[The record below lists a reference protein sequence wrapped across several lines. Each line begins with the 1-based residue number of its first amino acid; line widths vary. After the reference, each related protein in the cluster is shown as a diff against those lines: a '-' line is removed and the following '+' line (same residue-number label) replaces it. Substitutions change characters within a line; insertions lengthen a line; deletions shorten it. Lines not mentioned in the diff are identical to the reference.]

1 MARKFQKLITL
12 VLVSAFLLAGF
23 GEQVHA
29 IVLCFGAD
37 GHSALEKEN
46 NGHCNEGFSEDT
58 PEVGEMPGG
67 AKALMQGEISD
78 PCLDFCL
85 SHAGESVRKTHSI
98 DLSVS
103 SLPATCFQGFR
114 AGKLLMPKLSL
125 SDIPPPYRA
134 AVALRYTI
142 LLI

>member
-1 MARKFQKLITL
+1 MAGKFKKLITL
-12 VLVSAFLLAGF
+12 ALVSALLLAGF

-37 GHSALEKEN
+37 GHSALEKESD
-46 NGHCNEGFSEDT
+46 GHCTEGFSEDT
-58 PEVGEMPGG
+58 PETGGMPGG
-67 AKALMQGEISD
+67 ATAIMQGEVSD

-85 SHAGESVRKTHSI
+85 SHAGESLRKTHSL

-114 AGKLLMPKLSL
+114 AGKLLTPKLSL

-134 AVALRYTI
+134 AVTLRYTI